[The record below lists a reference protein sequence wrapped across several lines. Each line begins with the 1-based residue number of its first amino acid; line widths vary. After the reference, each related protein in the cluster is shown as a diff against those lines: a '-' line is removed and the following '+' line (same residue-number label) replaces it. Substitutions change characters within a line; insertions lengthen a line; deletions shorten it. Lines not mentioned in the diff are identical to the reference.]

1 VWRPTRSEK
10 RVALLPQAGA
20 GSFADA
26 FVSISIDPGV
36 NAKRGPIINIDAG
49 DDATIAGGTSTSS
62 GFCDPLASSGS

>member
-1 VWRPTRSEK
+1 
-10 RVALLPQAGA
+10 VATHALGKARHGVVTAGA